1 MVKQRQYF
9 SEHQFYNFLSHYC
22 DKNEQV
28 ILEPRNMEFTSDSIR
43 YYPDIYLPSG
53 CKALNLKSKTL
64 IEVKSRLTFD
74 TIQWLRVFSDTFRD
88 TFEAKGYTFV
98 CVFILDV
105 DVPELIGTGFPKIA
119 SRFGEHFQIKTLE
132 QLKKL
137 VNNNILSRQEVKE
150 QEHNILVINK
160 AIAALRT
167 ENCSF
172 VLGAGVSID
181 AKLPSW
187 ETLLKRIIKNAQQK
201 KQLLLGENDYN
212 ALLKDCGSSSIILG
226 RLACTLFDDDSDEFV
241 KAIKQALYQG
251 KKFNPGNLA
260 TSICKLIKYKYNKQS
275 LTSVITYNYDD
286 LIEEGLR
293 REKLIL
299 APVFGN
305 QQPGTFIPVYHV
317 HGYLPQEGD
326 VPSNIVLS
334 EREYHDI
341 YKKAY
346 DWSNVEQLHA
356 MQRSV
361 CFFIGLSMTDPNLRR
376 LLDIANDNQS
386 NNPSLDISH
395 FAFLNKAE
403 TAKGL
408 TGKKAEEFCDKIE
421 DMLRGLGVAVVWYKD
436 YPDLPKLLDSM
447 IA

>member
-9 SEHQFYNFLSHYC
+9 SEQQFYNFLSHYC

-28 ILEPRNMEFTSDSIR
+28 ILEPRNMGFTSDSIK
-43 YYPDIYLPSG
+43 YYPDVFLPNG
-53 CKALNLKSKTL
+53 CKALNLKPKTL

-74 TIQWLRVFSDTFRD
+74 IIQWLRVFSDTFRD
-88 TFEAKGYTFV
+88 TFEAKGYAFV
-98 CVFILDV
+98 CVFILGV

-119 SRFGEHFQIKTLE
+119 SRFGEHFQITTLA
-132 QLKKL
+132 KL
-137 VNNNILSRQEVKE
+137 QKLANKNNLSKQEVKE
-150 QEHNILVINK
+150 QDHDILVRNR

-187 ETLLKRIIKNAQQK
+187 GTLLKRIIKIAQQK
-201 KQLLLGENDYN
+201 YNLSLGEEDYN
-212 ALLKDCGSSSIILG
+212 ALFNDCGCSSIILG
-226 RLACTLFDDDSDEFV
+226 RLSCTLFNDDSKEFEE
-241 KAIKQALYQG
+241 AIKLALYQG

-260 TSICKLIKYKYNKQS
+260 TSVCKLIKYKYNKQS
-275 LTSVITYNYDD
+275 LTSVITYNYDN

-293 REKLIL
+293 REKLVY

-317 HGYLPQEGD
+317 HGYLPQDGD
-326 VPSNIVLS
+326 DVSTIVLS

-386 NNPSLDISH
+386 SNPSLDIRH

-408 TGKKAEEFCDKIE
+408 TGKKAEEFCDKME

-436 YPDLPKLLDSM
+436 HSDLPKLLDNM